1 MPFIE
6 KELQNT
12 FYLSKRM
19 EIELINS
26 KVIRRVVQNS
36 KWDILKAFFKQ
47 K

>member
-12 FYLSKRM
+12 FYLNKRM
-19 EIELINS
+19 ELALINS
-26 KVIRRVVQNS
+26 KVIKRVVQNS
-36 KWDILKAFFKQ
+36 KWDILKALLKQ

>member
-19 EIELINS
+19 EIALINS
-26 KVIRRVVQNS
+26 KVIKRVVQNS
-36 KWDILKAFFKQ
+36 KWDILKAFLKQ